1 MKLLLAWAALLL
13 AAPAVAQTGGDMTPN
28 TVDIVET
35 ASAAGKFDTLLKAV
49 REAGITEQLAQAR
62 NVTLLAPIDPA
73 FQGVKNLPAL
83 LSDKAKLKS
92 VLEYH
97 VIPST
102 YLSKDIPQG
111 DTSVTTLGGQ
121 KLTIRNRGGS
131 VSVIT
136 PSGVEAMVVQADIKS
151 DAGVVHAINKV
162 LLPWGLRAGR
172 PLRG

>member
-1 MKLLLAWAALLL
+1 MNTLLASAALVLSTPAL
-13 AAPAVAQTGGDMTPN
+13 AQAGGDMTPN

-35 ASAAGKFDTLLKAV
+35 ASATGKFNTLLKAV
-49 REAGITEQLAQAR
+49 REAGITEQLADTK

-83 LSDKAKLKS
+83 LADKAKLKS

-97 VIPST
+97 VIPSV

-111 DTSVTTLGGQ
+111 DTSVTTLAGK

-131 VSVIT
+131 ISIIT
-136 PSGVEAMVVQADIKS
+136 PSGVEAMVVQADIRS

-162 LLPWGLRAGR
+162 LMP
-172 PLRG
+172 